1 MSQFAAQ
8 EQGEDR
14 AAPRHGGLE
23 APPSTPKPK
32 HRKRATA
39 DAFRQLKQRL
49 ASTSLADLLGPP
61 PADGPADP
69 VPPESDPPSLQP
81 TIASTRGPPPLTTAD
96 ASRTNSVSRD
106 TGEPFA
112 IGDLPDGSSSRSP
125 VEIHFSPLDR
135 AEGHAQSSI
144 IGAGYDGS
152 FSLRETAL
160 ENLAC
165 SDEDAPAALPD
176 PHSRDDYQ
184 SAPVASVEQSPRA
197 EASLPALRP
206 DELQA
211 DEEIATGETALR
223 LLLEPELPSLDEFAA
238 VHVGQ
243 FFAAPSE
250 HPEASHETTPEPQSD
265 SVETSRPPDYRFWEA
280 ELEPDVQTK
289 DEELVDETLAEFER
303 AAAVAPDPPPEPHER
318 EEIEVEL
325 LARPFDLP
333 EEKLSTVSL
342 DLVPDA
348 QETVAQQEA
357 APESLPQQVEATEEE
372 ATVTPAVA
380 PSAQQE
386 AAPESLPQQVE
397 ATQEEATVTAAVA
410 PSAQQEVAP
419 ALLPQQVEA
428 TQEEATVTAAAPPAE
443 EAAPVLLLQ
452 QVEATQ
458 EEATVTAA
466 AAPLA
471 QEEVAPGPIEAIE
484 ADVRLAG
491 PQGDE
496 SGLDPKRQAEAR
508 RRAAIHRQENE
519 EPSEEASEV
528 ARSLLEIMSLPNNAT
543 QPQERALAADT
554 LLQLL
559 RRLPV
564 KSLVAMAERLSFME
578 APPPLILAQ
587 LIHDQRIEVAGPLLE
602 KCSAINDHDLMEV
615 IADGNEQ
622 SNRMIAR
629 RRSLSSVLCDTL
641 IATENPSTVLTL
653 VRNPGAVISHEAFLR
668 LNELATQHSSLQAPL
683 ATRSDLPAPIA
694 FELFWVLPVE
704 LRRYV
709 ISRFLTDSSTLTKI
723 LKLTMRMENELEE
736 AIPERF
742 PPREEVEAFIESLKL
757 ANRVEA
763 EKRLAGLL
771 GLQPATAAR
780 ILADQQGEPLTV
792 ALKAAGATRARFEE
806 IFAALET
813 THDNCL
819 QPKRSANELQSF
831 FESLSFNKAR
841 VLLTY
846 WDWAVLRTGPYT
858 TLSAGKPL
866 ELP

>member
-1 MSQFAAQ
+1 
-8 EQGEDR
+8 
-14 AAPRHGGLE
+14 
-23 APPSTPKPK
+23 
-32 HRKRATA
+32 
-39 DAFRQLKQRL
+39 
-49 ASTSLADLLGPP
+49 
-61 PADGPADP
+61 
-69 VPPESDPPSLQP
+69 
-81 TIASTRGPPPLTTAD
+81 
-96 ASRTNSVSRD
+96 
-106 TGEPFA
+106 
-112 IGDLPDGSSSRSP
+112 
-125 VEIHFSPLDR
+125 
-135 AEGHAQSSI
+135 
-144 IGAGYDGS
+144 
-152 FSLRETAL
+152 
-160 ENLAC
+160 
-165 SDEDAPAALPD
+165 
-176 PHSRDDYQ
+176 
-184 SAPVASVEQSPRA
+184 VEQSPRA

-333 EEKLSTVSL
+333 EEKQSTVSL

-386 AAPESLPQQVE
+386 AAPES
-397 ATQEEATVTAAVA
+397 
-410 PSAQQEVAP
+410 
-419 ALLPQQVEA
+419 LPQQVEA